1 MSGVFER
8 MSISEQ
14 DTICLVTALNDSTG
28 ELLEKAEK
36 NWSALEQRF
45 KHIAVHLTDSTNQ
58 A

>member
-1 MSGVFER
+1 